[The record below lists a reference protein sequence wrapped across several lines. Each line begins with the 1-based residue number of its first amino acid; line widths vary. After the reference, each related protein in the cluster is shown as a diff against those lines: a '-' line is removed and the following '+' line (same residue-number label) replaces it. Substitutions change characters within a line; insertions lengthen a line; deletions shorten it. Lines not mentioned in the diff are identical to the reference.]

1 MRGAGNVET
10 FDMGEGN
17 GFIARLAL
25 EITQGETRRNG
36 YHPRAEFF
44 RVVKGVE
51 FAKGNQEGIV
61 GEFFGDFFVVGY
73 AGTDSQ
79 CPLSETGINNALGT
93 RVARFGLFNQMYHV
107 CHDYLETYSLRMTA
121 WKT

>member
-1 MRGAGNVET
+1 MNIKETNNWRKVRARLFKMVSVGVIDDPINQGYDVISTGALIINLAVSVMAT
-10 FDMGEGN
+10 FDNLNAM
-17 GFIARLAL
+17 
-25 EITQGETRRNG
+25 
-36 YHPRAEFF
+36 Y
-44 RVVKGVE
+44 
-51 FAKGNQEGIV
+51 
-61 GEFFGDFFVVGY
+61 GDFFVVGD